1 MEDMDMLSKRIVAS
15 VLSLLLIS
23 ASFTGAKSFADGAG
37 DVSGS
42 QVSQGTS
49 EERLYGVGSV
59 SKVYVTAAVMQL
71 ADKGLVDIEA
81 PLTTYIPEFRM
92 ADPRYTKITVRML
105 MDHTSGIMGTQNKDM
120 DLYGSI
126 KGVPYDELLSSLSR
140 QRLKA
145 DPGEY
150 AAYCND
156 GFCLLAMVVEKVSGM
171 SYTDYVV
178 KNIAGKIGC
187 GNTGTPVNMYG
198 HENSAP
204 IYKGYLPY
212 DYEYCLAYGSGGI
225 YATAS
230 DVAEFGS
237 TFWKGDNRLLS
248 ESAKDKMA
256 TCWDRSSR
264 NDYQDGSGLGWDYVE
279 QVAYEREG
287 VKVVG
292 KGGDL
297 QELHA
302 HLLVAPDNDV
312 SVSVLS
318 SGGSST
324 FDQLVA
330 EALLDVALE
339 EQGITID
346 HSTESVET
354 VDQIPEEFKKYEGNY
369 IMYSM
374 GGNVIAGIS
383 FPDSSHMEV
392 AVEGIDKTE
401 TGKYMYTTEGGFAE
415 VNDYGRVKNNG
426 IVVFFEDGEDGKTY
440 IKGGMN
446 MNVPELGTST
456 RRMYVG
462 ESVNANPVSDE
473 VKAAYETYSSTPWV
487 LSGDSYSSASYLSP
501 FMMLKVSDKC
511 PGYVIGSVTMYS
523 CVFKIDDAG
532 SVSAFTTMPSSANR
546 DLVDGHITPEGTF
559 ECSNGMVFRALASVP
574 EFTAD
579 ISEVQLND
587 ASASWYRISDDM
599 ANSVLMAERPENST
613 ICVFN
618 KYFELIYS
626 THVKDASEKI
636 NLPEGGYIMFAG
648 ENGGVVKIDK

>member
-1 MEDMDMLSKRIVAS
+1 MLSKRIVAS

-23 ASFTGAKSFADGAG
+23 ASFTGSKSIADTPADGAG
-37 DVSGS
+37 SVSGS

-71 ADKGLVDIEA
+71 ADEGRVNIDA

-105 MDHTSGIMGTQNKDM
+105 MDHTSGIMGTQNKNM
-120 DLYGSI
+120 DLYGDFDADS
-126 KGVPYDELLSSLSR
+126 YDELLTSLAG

-187 GNTGTPVNMYG
+187 SDTGTPVNMYG
-198 HENSAP
+198 HENSAS
-204 IYKGYLPY
+204 IYRGYLPY

-237 TFWKGDNRLLS
+237 TFWKGDNRLMS
-248 ESAKDKMA
+248 EASKDMMA
-256 TCWDRSSR
+256 TRWNSSSL

-279 QVAYEREG
+279 QIAYEREG

-297 QELHA
+297 QDLHA

-318 SGGSST
+318 SGGSSA

-330 EALLDVALE
+330 EALLDVVLE

-346 HSTESVET
+346 HSTESVELAG
-354 VDQIPEEFKKYEGNY
+354 QIPEEYKKYEGCY
-369 IMYSM
+369 AMYSM
-374 GGNVIAGIS
+374 GGNVIAEIT

-401 TGKYMYTTEGGFAE
+401 TSKYMYTTEGGFAE

-426 IVVFFEDGEDGKTY
+426 MVVFFEDGKDGKTY

-446 MNVPELGTST
+446 INIPELGTYM

-462 ESVNANPVSDE
+462 ESFSANPVSDE
-473 VKAAYETYSSTPWV
+473 VMSAYETYSATPWV
-487 LSGDSYSSASYLSP
+487 LSGDCYSSASYLSP

-511 PGYVIGSVTMYS
+511 PGYVIGSMMMYS
-523 CVFKIDDAG
+523 CVFKIDDAC
-532 SVSAFTTMPSSANR
+532 SVSAFTTMPSSGNR
-546 DLVDGHITPEGTF
+546 DLVDGHITEEGTF
-559 ECSNGMVFRALASVP
+559 ECSNGMVFRSLAGIP
-574 EFTAD
+574 ELTSD
-579 ISEVQLND
+579 ITEVQLN
-587 ASASWYRISDDM
+587 SSNASWFRISDEM
-599 ANSVLMAERPENST
+599 ANKVLMPDRPENST
-613 ICVFN
+613 ICVYN
-618 KYFELIYS
+618 RYFELTYS
-626 THVKDASEKI
+626 THNTDASQEI
-636 NLPEGGYIMFAG
+636 DLPEGGYIMFAG
-648 ENGGVVKIDK
+648 CTGDVVKVE